1 MWEGQ
6 TLGYRDDAYKC
17 ILIIQKIVEGFIIA
31 ANGVII
37 GRDVILQTAWPTH
50 LVAQEAGSRKSYPIS
65 LLYT

>member
-37 GRDVILQTAWPTH
+37 GRILYSKQP
-50 LVAQEAGSRKSYPIS
+50 GPPI
-65 LLYT
+65 